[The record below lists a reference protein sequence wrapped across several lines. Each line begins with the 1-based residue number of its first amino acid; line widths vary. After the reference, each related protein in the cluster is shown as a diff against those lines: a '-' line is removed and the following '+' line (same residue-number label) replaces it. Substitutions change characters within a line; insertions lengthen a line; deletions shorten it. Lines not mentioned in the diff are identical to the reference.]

1 MTEKEWLTCEDPRL
15 MLRFLAGNAS
25 DRKVRLFACA
35 GCRRVW
41 KSLDRKPIQQAVEA
55 AEQFADGAITTDEL
69 KEACNQAARS
79 VLKESKRNFR
89 KLTTDPDYAVK
100 AYKWTFGMSTAL
112 PDGLPT
118 FLIDAPPPDEETFRT
133 LLDPALLRDIFGNP
147 FRPVSIEP
155 RWLTSDVVALARGIY
170 DDRAFGRLPILADAL
185 TDAGCE
191 DADLLAHCRS
201 DGSHARG
208 CWVVDLLLGKS

>member
-1 MTEKEWLTCEDPRL
+1 MTEEEWRTCEDPRL
-15 MLRFLAGNAS
+15 MLRFLAGNAT

-69 KEACNQAARS
+69 KQTLNQAARS
-79 VLKESKRNFR
+79 VLKEGKRNFR

-100 AYKWTFGMSTAL
+100 AYKRTFGMSVAL
-112 PDGLPT
+112 PEGLPT

-133 LLDPALLRDIFGNP
+133 LLDPALLRDVFGNP

-170 DDRAFGRLPILADAL
+170 DDRAFDRLPILADAL

-208 CWVVDLLLGKS
+208 CWVVDLILGKN